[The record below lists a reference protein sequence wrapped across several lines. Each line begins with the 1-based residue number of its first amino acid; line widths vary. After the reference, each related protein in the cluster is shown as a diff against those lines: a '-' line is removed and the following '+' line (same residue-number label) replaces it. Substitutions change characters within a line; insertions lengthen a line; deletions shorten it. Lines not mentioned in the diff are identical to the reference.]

1 MHALVLLYVS
11 SHTTYEVLCFNNS
24 NNMIGAKILKRR
36 SHDPEH
42 SHYVV
47 VCHPKANTWLYST
60 CMQNLAFL
68 AQPCQRYDCG
78 FRNWKWVM

>member
-11 SHTTYEVLCFNNS
+11 SHTTYEVLCFTNS

-47 VCHPKANTWLYST
+47 VCDPKANT
-60 CMQNLAFL
+60 
-68 AQPCQRYDCG
+68 
-78 FRNWKWVM
+78 